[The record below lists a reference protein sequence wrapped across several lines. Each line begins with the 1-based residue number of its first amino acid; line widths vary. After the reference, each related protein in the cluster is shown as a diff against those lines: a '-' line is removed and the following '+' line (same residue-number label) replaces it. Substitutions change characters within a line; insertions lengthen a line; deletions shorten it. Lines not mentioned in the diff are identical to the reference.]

1 MGIKINSVA
10 GGSCGSIVPEQ
21 RGAASASDPCDLLL
35 YWRNAKTSHFK
46 LQKNQFYFGVFFP
59 VPYVIFLSIL

>member
-21 RGAASASDPCDLLL
+21 RGAASASDPCDTLDVHTAEHHR
-35 YWRNAKTSHFK
+35 YQHSTSSSAV
-46 LQKNQFYFGVFFP
+46 LTVQY
-59 VPYVIFLSIL
+59 

>member
-21 RGAASASDPCDLLL
+21 RGAASASDPCHVIHLMCTLQ
-35 YWRNAKTSHFK
+35 NTTGTSTV
-46 LQKNQFYFGVFFP
+46 LVLVQY
-59 VPYVIFLSIL
+59 